1 MGGLGWLALYWCMCA
16 VSVLSV
22 NYVLDKKYTERS
34 QRLRPTVILFLL
46 LISPLHA
53 PVLIAV
59 LAAIH
64 FKKWYHHARGS
75 AFDRLLGSNELL
87 VTIEPSEFIG
97 LLSKRRQL
105 LAHANEHLVVSDLA
119 MKPINPEMLIL
130 DIVMRDRLPNVDD
143 GLTSPDTRSRNLTS
157 RVFAAAP
164 CYEKFSSDFAEE
176 QVSLCKCFLSV
187 RVGRAFEIVRQR
199 DWHPADVPCRKLPDS
214 P

>member
-1 MGGLGWLALYWCMCA
+1 MGGLGWLAIYWGICA
-16 VSVLSV
+16 VSLLSV

-75 AFDRLLGSNELL
+75 ALDRLSESNELL
-87 VTIEPSEFIG
+87 ATIGPSEFIG
-97 LLSKRRQL
+97 LLSTRRRL
-105 LAHANEHLVVSDLA
+105 LGHANEHLVASHLA
-119 MKPINPEMLIL
+119 IKPINPEMVIL
-130 DIVMRDRLPNVDD
+130 DIVIRARSSNIDD
-143 GLTSPDTRSRNLTS
+143 GCLSPDTRNLTS

-176 QVSLCKCFLSV
+176 QVSLCKRFLSV

-199 DWHPADVPCRKLPDS
+199 D
-214 P
+214 